1 MQWRINIMYNDN
13 NTLTHFECEIDN
25 LSYCKIEREI
35 SKYFNMGYPDNSDI
49 PIEMQEGIG
58 ETCTL
63 ICTKKRGKFNISI
76 YKLKNGKYQLSA
88 TLQGKLSNS

>member
-1 MQWRINIMYNDN
+1 
-13 NTLTHFECEIDN
+13 
-25 LSYCKIEREI
+25 
-35 SKYFNMGYPDNSDI
+35 MGYPNNSDL

-63 ICTKKRGKFNISI
+63 ICTKKSGRFNVSI
-76 YKLKNGKYQLSA
+76 YKLKNGKYQLSV